1 MALDTGPILTQA
13 YRNFFSSALALLR
26 ADHAISGKVEGKSV
40 LVPTFADIRDTE
52 TSFGI
57 SQTYAVKV
65 IPDLTGFVQ
74 NRSEKIKSL
83 PELGKGMEVLRNFVK
98 IDNYAG
104 IDRRYFLDP
113 LIDLA
118 HSVKGFD
125 VPISVLEEKVREVVN
140 CIQSGT
146 FIVEALAVLDGFS
159 SESARIQ
166 LSDSCWIRKLN
177 LESAINFWEE
187 DGQYARDGN
196 SLSPA
201 EYLLQATMSA
211 NISNHGKEHFTIR
224 EKLKQALF
232 VLRLLKRGKVQL
244 KDVSIRHLTWA
255 PIYEPR
261 QRLTRTFVF
270 PRQYRLSHVEA
281 DALTEHWRK
290 YAALF
295 DSQEQRERLA
305 VSRFCSSY
313 GRESPHDIIIDC
325 FIGLEALLIEDNR
338 ELGYKLRLRTA
349 NLLGLNGDDRQKI
362 FSEIKLGYD
371 LRSKIVHGSDPGKSV
386 FLPTRQQS
394 LSIQEF
400 AEDLERYLARALIR
414 LVDLRKENPGL
425 NLIEHLDRMALST

>member
-26 ADHAISGKVEGKSV
+26 ADHATSGKVEGKSV

-65 IPDLTGFVQ
+65 IPDLTRFVL

-98 IDNYAG
+98 VDKYAG
-104 IDRRYFLDP
+104 IDQRYFLDP

-125 VPISVLEEKVREVVN
+125 VPILVLEEKVREVVN
-140 CIQSGT
+140 CVQSGT

-166 LSDSCWIRKLN
+166 LSDSCWIRKLD
-177 LESAINFWEE
+177 LKSAINFWEE
-187 DGQYARDGN
+187 DGQRARDGN

-244 KDVSIRHLTWA
+244 KDVSVRHLTWA

-261 QRLTRTFVF
+261 QRLTRAFVL
-270 PRQYRLSHVEA
+270 PRQYRLSQVEA
-281 DALTEHWRK
+281 DSLAEHWRK

-305 VSRFCSSY
+305 VSRFGSSY
-313 GRESPHDIIIDC
+313 DRESSHDKIIDC
-325 FIGLEALLIEDNR
+325 FIGLEALLIEDDR

-349 NLLGLNGDDRQKI
+349 NLLGMNKDDRQKI
-362 FSEIKLGYD
+362 FSEVKVGYD
-371 LRSKIVHGSDPGKSV
+371 TRSKIVHGNDPGKSV
-386 FLPTRQQS
+386 SLPTCPHPV
-394 LSIQEF
+394 SIDHF
-400 AEDLERYLARALIR
+400 AEDLERYLAQALMQIA
-414 LVDLRKENPGL
+414 DLRAERPGL
-425 NLIEHLDRMALST
+425 NLIKHLDRMALSA